1 MMSIAHT
8 ICGHKEKCSTL
19 LSESR
24 CQVCLWVKQFVT
36 LLKRILLTC
45 MCQIWNIQSVDC
57 LIPNG
62 LQEQI
67 WYETCWFMLHNFSI
81 PCKCA
86 FQYPVTANF
95 WRGVT
100 PQESHIALRTSQ
112 MVHWKCK
119 EELVHPPTSKTI
131 SEYCLCDCK
140 TLELLYQ
147 HDNFNAAIRA
157 GIAGVQ
163 YESSMND
170 LLLDLMLMP
179 WLPRAYLL
187 LSEAFS
193 RVRISEEL
201 LGLAVLCQQVWT
213 ILDCLSPGYPPDH
226 ATFHLAHCLIL
237 MSLLPAHTNVK
248 SGWVSDREW
257 SRWIW

>member
-1 MMSIAHT
+1 
-8 ICGHKEKCSTL
+8 
-19 LSESR
+19 
-24 CQVCLWVKQFVT
+24 
-36 LLKRILLTC
+36 
-45 MCQIWNIQSVDC
+45 
-57 LIPNG
+57 
-62 LQEQI
+62 
-67 WYETCWFMLHNFSI
+67 MLHNFSI
-81 PCKCA
+81 PGKCA
-86 FQYPVTANF
+86 YGYPVTANF

-112 MVHWKCK
+112 MFQWKCK

-131 SEYCLCDCK
+131 SQYCLCDCK
-140 TLELLYQ
+140 TLELLDQ

-163 YESSMND
+163 CESSMND

-187 LSEAFS
+187 LSGAFS

-213 ILDCLSPGYPPDH
+213 ILDCLSPGYPPDR